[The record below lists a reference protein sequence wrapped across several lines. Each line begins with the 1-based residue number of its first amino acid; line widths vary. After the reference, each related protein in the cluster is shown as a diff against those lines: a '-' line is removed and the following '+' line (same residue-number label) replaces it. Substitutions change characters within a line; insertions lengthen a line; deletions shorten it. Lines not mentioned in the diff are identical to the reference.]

1 MITLSS
7 PFVQPSQPDTIRV
20 EHDAD
25 SDPHIATLKSVLP
38 DFNAAVMHVDV
49 CLSVAPTD
57 PSDSLTI
64 LESVDNDEDCTLDV
78 LLGMNDPT
86 YISSAAP
93 LPIAQPQPDPTQ
105 QDLDEQLACRLA
117 LEEKQAAGA
126 WSADRQSRRDHQQQ
140 AGYQAYQPHS
150 GSGRGWGS
158 SSRGSWGSARVRPH
172 NHRDRVDSEIPWPS
186 FKKASIRS
194 QNVRCIS
201 LESFIPV
208 LIIYSYG

>member
-64 LESVDNDEDCTLDV
+64 LESVDNDEDRTLDV

-105 QDLDEQLACRLA
+105 QDLDEQLACHLA

-140 AGYQAYQPHS
+140 AGYQAYQPRS

-158 SSRGSWGSARVRPH
+158 SSRGSWGGACVRPH
-172 NHRDRVDSEIPWPS
+172 NRRDRVDSEIPWPS

-194 QNVRCIS
+194 QNVSCIS